1 MLKQQGEMV
10 IRLGFPNVR
19 SGRIIAII
27 CDYVTLSR
35 PLLIL
40 ITEGSSTDSD
50 EEQEKCES
58 LNV

>member
-1 MLKQQGEMV
+1 MT
-10 IRLGFPNVR
+10 
-19 SGRIIAII
+19 II

-35 PLLIL
+35 PLLLL
-40 ITEGSSTDSD
+40 ISHGGLKDSD